1 MGTMR
6 RANGFRRF
14 RITAGADRLRTNA
27 WPVLQTALAA
37 SVAYFLAAIVLG
49 QEQPFF
55 APIAAV
61 ISLGL
66 TLGQRGRRTVELV
79 FGVAIGLLVAD
90 LLVLAIGVGAVQVA
104 IVVALAMAAALLF
117 AERSLFVN
125 QAAISAILVIVLQ
138 PPNAVFSPDRF
149 LSALI
154 GGGVALAINYAF
166 PINPRRLVERAA
178 RPIFNELVAVLEE
191 IAAASK
197 EATLHGPSAH
207 CSSPGRSMREWRCS
221 TRPSSPAARPLGSPR
236 LAAGPWSISIST
248 LARASGWNSPS
259 STCASWLGA
268 PPTRSGAAILRH
280 CRRLCATLPERWG
293 LWRRSS
299 KYPARPMR
307 PADMP
312 LEAAWRATE
321 ILRERHD
328 LAISVLIGQIR
339 SAAVDLLRSTGMD
352 QASALRALEEV
363 AGRASEIGWD
373 RPGKPPGSVAFVAR
387 GG

>member
-1 MGTMR
+1 MDTMR

-14 RITAGADRLRTNA
+14 RIAAGADRLRTNA

-90 LLVLAIGVGAVQVA
+90 LLVLAIGVGTVQVA
-104 IVVALAMAAALLF
+104 VVVALAMAAALLF
-117 AERSLFVN
+117 AERTLFVN

-138 PPNAVFSPDRF
+138 PPDAVFSPDRF

-154 GGGVALAINYAF
+154 GGGVALAINYSF

-191 IAAASK
+191 IAAALEGSDLERAERALLK
-197 EATLHGPSAH
+197 SREIDERVEVLNEA
-207 CSSPGRSMREWRCS
+207 
-221 TRPSSPAARPLGSPR
+221 
-236 LAAGPWSISIST
+236 LAAGRETARLSPTRRRALEHLDLYSSAGLRVELAVINVRVLARGTANAVRRGDTIPALLPEAVRN
-248 LARASGWNSPS
+248 LARAV
-259 STCASWLGA
+259 GA
-268 PPTRSGAAILRH
+268 LATFLEEPGPPDEA
-280 CRRLCATLPERWG
+280 RRYA
-293 LWRRSS
+293 
-299 KYPARPMR
+299 
-307 PADMP
+307 

-363 AGRASEIGWD
+363 AGRASEIG
-373 RPGKPPGSVAFVAR
+373 
-387 GG
+387 